1 MVTKTV
7 LGAVRKGLTGDGR
20 KNPDTA
26 IKEEL
31 VKVGISIPKKKKK

>member
-7 LGAVRKGLTGDGR
+7 LGAVRKGLTGIGT

-31 VKVGISIPKKKKK
+31 AKAGVYIPKKKKK